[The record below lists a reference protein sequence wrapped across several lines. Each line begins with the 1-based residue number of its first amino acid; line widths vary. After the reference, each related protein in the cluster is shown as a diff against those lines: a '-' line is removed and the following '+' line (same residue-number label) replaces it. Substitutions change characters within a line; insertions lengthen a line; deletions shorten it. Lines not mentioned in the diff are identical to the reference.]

1 LRERSD
7 ALGVDPTVQ
16 AALWG
21 GVFIIVVKAID
32 IALGRH
38 DRARNVR
45 DELRAELKTAKE
57 ERDTEVRRRRDAED
71 RERAVRDERDE
82 AETAVRLA
90 RAVADEAVQ
99 RMRAEQALRA
109 METDRREQV
118 EAEVRE
124 RDEQIT
130 ILRAQL
136 EKAQRQA
143 RLRLLGPGDTD
154 PDDL

>member
-1 LRERSD
+1 VEGL
-7 ALGVDPTVQ
+7 DPNVQ
-16 AALWG
+16 AAVYGAVAML
-21 GVFIIVVKAID
+21 VVKAID
-32 IALGRH
+32 IALGRQ
-38 DRARNVR
+38 DRARSVR
-45 DELRAELKTAKE
+45 DELRAELKVARE
-57 ERDTEVRRRRDAED
+57 ERDLEVRRRRDAED
-71 RERAVRDERDE
+71 RERSVRDERDE

-118 EAEVRE
+118 ESELRE